1 MFYPARIRIRPQ
13 AGNRQLMT
21 DIPHER
27 HPVDAPAGIIF
38 AADAT
43 TAVAGVFNAAWLVGH
58 WLRTAA
64 RGCRLAALSLAT
76 VNAGIAAQAA
86 YAQALYSA
94 HRFGWPEEPLFSA
107 TPWLAARLPLLAGTL
122 LLTALIIRRVR

>member
-1 MFYPARIRIRPQ
+1 M
-13 AGNRQLMT
+13 
-21 DIPHER
+21 
-27 HPVDAPAGIIF
+27 DAAAGIIF

-43 TAVAGVFNAAWLVGH
+43 TAVAAAFNAAWLFGH

-64 RGCRLAALSLAT
+64 RGRRLAALSLTA
-76 VNAGIAAQAA
+76 VNTGIAAQAV

-94 HRFGWPEEPLFSA
+94 HRFGWPEEPLFGA

-122 LLTALIIRRVR
+122 LLTMLIFRRVR